1 MTDRNLDRRSMLR
14 AAAGV
19 MVAAAAPAAATE
31 GAPPPVGTAPEV
43 GRISVAVGGRTLLVY
58 LPFMLAT
65 FRGAFRR
72 QGLDVELL
80 DLSGGTKALEALV
93 GGGADFVS
101 GAYEHVLML
110 ALKGIRLKSIA
121 LQDDSFGLVIA
132 THKTKAQPLK
142 SAADLKG
149 RTVGVTS
156 PGSSSSIGL
165 RLFLATAGLSESD
178 VSVVGVGAGAAAVA
192 AMTSGRIDA
201 ISNFDPVIAMLE
213 RTGAIQP
220 LIDTRNTPDLE
231 SLYGGPIAASSVYT
245 TEAFVRRNP
254 ATVQAVANAMHETLG
269 WLHDASVDDIVDA
282 VPPEFH
288 GNDRAFY
295 AGIVARNR
303 AQFSADGVIT
313 LAKAEATRRALG
325 IDARKLDLNDTFDM
339 SFMAAAARAD

>member
-1 MTDRNLDRRSMLR
+1 MDRNLDRRSMLR
-14 AAAGV
+14 AAAGG
-19 MVAAAAPAAATE
+19 MAAAMAPGAAEAAAAP
-31 GAPPPVGTAPEV
+31 EV
-43 GRISVAVGGRTLLVY
+43 ARINVAVGGRTLLVY
-58 LPFMLAT
+58 LPFMLAV
-65 FRGAFRR
+65 FRGAFKRH
-72 QGLDVELL
+72 GLDVELL

-110 ALKGIRLKSIA
+110 ALKGIRLKAVA

-132 THKTKAQPLK
+132 AHTTKAQTLK

-165 RLFLATAGLSESD
+165 RLFLATAGLSETD
-178 VSVVGVGAGAAAVA
+178 VSAVGIGTGAAAVA

-213 RTGAIQP
+213 RAGAIAP
-220 LIDTRNTPDLE
+220 LVDTRNTRDLE
-231 SLYGGPIAASSVYT
+231 ALYGGPIAASSVYT

-254 ATVQAVANAMHETLG
+254 VTVQAVASAMHETLG
-269 WLHDASVDDIVDA
+269 WLRQASVDDIVDA
-282 VPPEFH
+282 VPPEFY

-303 AQFSADGVIT
+303 GQFSRDGVIT
-313 LAKAEATRRALG
+313 LARAEATRRALG
-325 IDARKLDLNDTFDM
+325 VDTGKLDLNDTFDM
-339 SFMAAAARAD
+339 SFMAAAAKGN